1 MTWRLAADAV
11 LVLHAAFV
19 AFVVFGA
26 LGWPRWRW
34 WPIVHLPALAWGV
47 AIELSGRMC
56 PLTAVENDW
65 RHRAGQQ
72 GYEGSFIEQ
81 VLLPLL
87 YPEGLAQPTQA
98 VLAGAA
104 VLVNLGLYGWC
115 AVRRWRR
122 GAAAG

>member
-65 RHRAGQQ
+65 RRRAGQQ
-72 GYEGSFIEQ
+72 GNEGSFIEQ